1 MTLQQLREAVVAGS
15 YNIIAGSS
23 VASLSLLATP
33 RKMMQYLAD
42 SLFLHGAMSGRRGVP
57 QKNVSEVLRSSATVS
72 IRLGNL
78 DTSDAWLWP
87 HALYT
92 QDIVSLCLICQIIK
106 PRVVFEIG
114 TAQGYTAHHFALNT
128 PDKARVY
135 TLDLPRDRDR
145 QPALPT
151 TLVDSLHIQ
160 ELSGP
165 ERFCFE
171 GSAEAGKITRLSGDS
186 ATFDFKPYHGHVD
199 FFFIDGA
206 HSYEY
211 ARSDTLNAVAC
222 CHPGSVIAW
231 HDYGKASLPG
241 VSRYVDEFTRGRAA
255 YSIPGGSIAFM
266 TVD

>member
-1 MTLQQLREAVVAGS
+1 MRTFRLVAAACVLLTAQASFAQQKEWIE
-15 YNIIAGSS
+15 Y
-23 VASLSLLATP
+23 
-33 RKMMQYLAD
+33 K
-42 SLFLHGAMSGRRGVP
+42 
-57 QKNVSEVLRSSATVS
+57 
-72 IRLGNL
+72 NL
-78 DTSDAWLWP
+78 DD
-87 HALYT
+87 
-92 QDIVSLCLICQIIK
+92 
-106 PRVVFEIG
+106 
-114 TAQGYTAHHFALNT
+114 HFALNT
-128 PDKARVY
+128 PDEARVY

-211 ARSDTLNAVAC
+211 ARSDTLNALAC